1 MSNIKKLEKILNE
14 EVIPEMDENIE
25 DFMDLVDSKKCKK
38 EDKDEL
44 KYMEEMKAYFD
55 EVLLDI
61 ENNNLKDEDA
71 LDILE
76 VLEEMQLDQD

>member
-1 MSNIKKLEKILNE
+1 MNKIQELEKLLKE
-14 EVIPEMDENIE
+14 DVLVELEENIDE
-25 DFMDLVDSKKCKK
+25 LLDIVEGKKSSK

-44 KYMEEMKAYFD
+44 KYMEDIKLYFD

-71 LDILE
+71 VEILE
-76 VLEEMQLDQD
+76 VLEEMRIDK

>member
-1 MSNIKKLEKILNE
+1 MNKIQELEKLLKE
-14 EVIPEMDENIE
+14 DVLAELDENIDE
-25 DFMDLVDSKKCKK
+25 LLDIVEGKKSTK

-44 KYMEEMKAYFD
+44 KYMEDIKLYFD

-71 LDILE
+71 IEILE
-76 VLEEMQLDQD
+76 VLEEMRIDK

>member
-1 MSNIKKLEKILNE
+1 MTNIQKLEKILKE

-25 DFMDLVDSKKCKK
+25 DFIDIVDSKKCTNDDRK
-38 EDKDEL
+38 EL

-61 ENNNLKDEDA
+61 ETNNLKDEDA

-76 VLEEMQLDQD
+76 VLEEMRLDQE